1 MHSLLAKPRLG
12 LGTGHLAELR
22 QIVLS
27 LVRVFDASRMFHSWG
42 VQGKVPGP
50 AASAVS
56 GNLSE
61 MQAHEYIQTSHGL
74 AVPVLTSP
82 PVDSTGI

>member
-1 MHSLLAKPRLG
+1 MHSLLAKSRLG
-12 LGTGHLAELR
+12 LGTGHLAELW
-22 QIVLS
+22 QI
-27 LVRVFDASRMFHSWG
+27 VRVFDASRMFHSWV

-74 AVPVLTSP
+74 AIPVLTSP